1 MTSGKGPAKGADNDV
16 SALRSLHVP
25 TGHGSSTDGV
35 TDTLREAILGGI
47 VSPGTWLRE
56 GELSTTLGV
65 SRTPVREAL
74 RRLADEG
81 LTHREVH
88 RGSVVAPMSIEDILA
103 VYTVRANL
111 EGLAARLAAAHAT
124 TETVAAMRAIHDE
137 MQRAAGAGERVATL
151 NLELHRLIR
160 EAAHN
165 AYLERFL
172 VQVENSVR
180 RFGQTTFND
189 PERLPVALE
198 EHGQIIDAIADG
210 DGDLAERLAL
220 AHMRNAREVRLR
232 QLLAE

>member
-1 MTSGKGPAKGADNDV
+1 MTPGSESARRADGDV
-16 SALRSLHVP
+16 SALRALHVP

-35 TDTLREAILGGI
+35 TDTLRESILAGI
-47 VSPGTWLRE
+47 VPPGTWLRE
-56 GELSTTLGV
+56 GELSRVLGV

-81 LTHREVH
+81 LTNREVH

-103 VYTVRANL
+103 VYTVRASL

-124 TETVAAMRAIHDE
+124 AETVATLRNIHQK
-137 MQRAAGAGERVATL
+137 MQEAADAREPVAVL

-172 VQVENSVR
+172 IQVENSVR

-189 PERLPVALE
+189 PDRLPVALE
-198 EHGQIIDAIADG
+198 EHGQLIDAIANADAN
-210 DGDLAERLAL
+210 LAEQLAVT
-220 AHMRNAREVRLR
+220 HMRNAREVRLR